1 MESIALREKTS
12 FEKIKD
18 DLTAE
23 VRGLTRELD
32 ETKGWKEFG
41 VKDGNSCDLTLNG
54 LYFYICVCLYMHVLI
69 CVTRESFVLN
79 CACDSSIVFFVSSL
93 YFSVLCSCVYLNV

>member
-1 MESIALREKTS
+1 MESLALHEKTS

-18 DLTAE
+18 DFNAE

-32 ETKGWKEFG
+32 ERKGWKEFG

-54 LYFYICVCLYMHVLI
+54 FYVYTCTYL
-69 CVTRESFVLN
+69 FVSLVN
-79 CACDSSIVFFVSSL
+79 RFFV
-93 YFSVLCSCVYLNV
+93 F

>member
-18 DLTAE
+18 DFTAE

-54 LYFYICVCLYMHVLI
+54 LYCYICTYL
-69 CVTRESFVLN
+69 
-79 CACDSSIVFFVSSL
+79 FVSL
-93 YFSVLCSCVYLNV
+93 VNQLF